1 MQKARLFAS
10 LSMCVVLKGVSD
22 VTSHP
27 LPPCNN
33 PCENGLFAG
42 DGQIVAR
49 EGSHNVKIYA
59 ENLTC
64 REVQPAKKKN
74 HAAELLLNIVYR
86 GTENSINSKADAV
99 KPTSAYMLIVMLFQN
114 HFVLD
119 RTSFIPLLP
128 LLLLLPLPPLLL
140 YSLYYFTPLLLLP
153 PLLLYSLYSFTLLTT
168 LLLKKIPFF
177 FFISNI
183 MRNFAK

>member
-128 LLLLLPLPPLLL
+128 LLLLLSLPPLLLYSLYSFATLLHLLLCYFTPFTPLLPLLL
-140 YSLYYFTPLLLLP
+140 YSLYYFTPSTTLL
-153 PLLLYSLYSFTLLTT
+153 PLLLYS
-168 LLLKKIPFF
+168 
-177 FFISNI
+177 
-183 MRNFAK
+183 

>member
-1 MQKARLFAS
+1 MFCAKRRAKRGKRRVGCHFSPLTSLQQPLAR
-10 LSMCVVLKGVSD
+10 M
-22 VTSHP
+22 
-27 LPPCNN
+27 
-33 PCENGLFAG
+33 GLFAG

-64 REVQPAKKKN
+64 REVQPTKKKN

-140 YSLYYFTPLLLLP
+140 YSLYYFTPFTTLLP
-153 PLLLYSLYSFTLLTT
+153 YSFYSLYYFSPFTPLLPLLLYS
-168 LLLKKIPFF
+168 
-177 FFISNI
+177 
-183 MRNFAK
+183 

>member
-1 MQKARLFAS
+1 MSLFTPYF
-10 LSMCVVLKGVSD
+10 L
-22 VTSHP
+22 TTT
-27 LPPCNN
+27 
-33 PCENGLFAG
+33 PCENELFAG
-42 DGQIVAR
+42 DGQIAER
-49 EGSHNVKIYA
+49 EGSHNVKNYA

-64 REVQPAKKKN
+64 REVQPTKKKN

-128 LLLLLPLPPLLL
+128 LLLLLSLPPLLLYSLYSFATLLHLLLCYFTPFTPLLPLLL
-140 YSLYYFTPLLLLP
+140 YSLYYFTPSTTLL
-153 PLLLYSLYSFTLLTT
+153 PLLLYS
-168 LLLKKIPFF
+168 
-177 FFISNI
+177 
-183 MRNFAK
+183 